1 MWNFKNGG
9 EMKKILI
16 FFLILLVLSFAYYTN
31 SKKNKKVKKEVEIE
45 KEIPVEVSDVKE
57 MVIKDE
63 IEAIGKIEP
72 YQKVVVYSEVTG
84 EVEKLN
90 VKEGDYVKKGDFIAQ
105 IDYKKRKI
113 DYENI
118 ENQLKALEAN
128 FENIKKDYKRIEN
141 LYKEGAISEKKLD
154 DIKTSYDVTL
164 HQIESLKRQFELA
177 KIRINEAF
185 IYSPIDGFIAEKYID
200 QGELITESS
209 MMRSTPIVSIVD
221 ISKVK
226 VKLPVSESDIG
237 KVKNGQNVYIYI
249 EAYPDKEFKGKVSKI
264 YPVADEK
271 TRTIDIEIIVEN
283 QNYLIKPGMY
293 CKARV
298 IVGERKAIFI
308 PLDALMK
315 LPASG
320 NYYCFRVKG
329 DTAEKVYVK
338 TGKIL
343 KDYIEIKEGLNKE
356 DKVIVTSQGILDTGK
371 KIKIVKP
378 SSLSPQETR
387 QGGIEGDKR

>member
-1 MWNFKNGG
+1 
-9 EMKKILI
+9 MKKTIIFLLI
-16 FFLILLVLSFAYYTN
+16 FFASSFSFYN
-31 SKKNKKVKKEVEIE
+31 HLKKNKKIKKEIEIE
-45 KEIPVEVSDVKE
+45 KEIPVEVAKAKE
-57 MVIKDE
+57 MIIKDE
-63 IEAIGKIEP
+63 IEGVGRIEP
-72 YQKVVVYSEVTG
+72 YQKVVIYSKVTG
-84 EVEKLN
+84 EVEKIN

-113 DYENI
+113 EYENV
-118 ENQLKALEAN
+118 ENQLKSLEAN
-128 FENIKKDYKRIEN
+128 FENIKRDYKRLEN

-154 DIKTSYDVTL
+154 DIKTSYEVTL
-164 HQIESLKRQFELA
+164 HQIESLKKQFELT

-226 VKLPVSESDIG
+226 VKVPVSESDIG

-264 YPVADEK
+264 YPVADER

-293 CKARV
+293 CKVRV

-320 NYYCFRVKG
+320 NYYCFRAKEN
-329 DTAEKVYVK
+329 TAEKVYVK

-371 KIKIVKP
+371 KIKIVKG
-378 SSLSPQETR
+378 E
-387 QGGIEGDKR
+387 EK